1 MRLKKIKLT
10 DFRCFKDYSLDF
22 APGVTVLIGRNGAG
36 KTSLIH
42 AVHDAL
48 SFVFTNDKSIGE
60 NYLSAGNP
68 DLKVASI
75 DISDFRKDK
84 ETRKVADSLEINAV
98 AQWDDVKLDWSM
110 YKRSTANASL
120 FSSRYSVAYKNFI
133 AHCDATGQ
141 LPLLAYYSDSFPHK
155 PTKLTKFAIDSVNAQ
170 PVMRNFGYYQWD
182 EETACTSV
190 WENRFLSLLNLLS
203 SQVTINFDATK
214 QENAL
219 DNVLDKRL
227 KEYREEGAYVL
238 SKMKAFSERISTNT
252 SYQIESLYPEKSE
265 KSQELA
271 ILFKD
276 GHRSTFSELPSGYKR
291 LFSMVFDMA
300 YRSYILNGNVD
311 PAGIVVIDEIDL
323 HLHPSIEQCVVECLQ
338 SVFQKIQFI
347 ISTHSPLII
356 SSLNTVMLEG
366 NEKKNLV
373 YYIES
378 GDVEGEKAPSA
389 YGLDYNSSLSDV
401 MGTDARVESIA
412 NLINSYIMYKKSG
425 LNKKADEVYAK
436 LKATVGDAMGL
447 IDKEMEKRL

>member
-1 MRLKKIKLT
+1 
-10 DFRCFKDYSLDF
+10 
-22 APGVTVLIGRNGAG
+22 
-36 KTSLIH
+36 
-42 AVHDAL
+42 
-48 SFVFTNDKSIGE
+48 
-60 NYLSAGNP
+60 
-68 DLKVASI
+68 
-75 DISDFRKDK
+75 
-84 ETRKVADSLEINAV
+84 
-98 AQWDDVKLDWSM
+98 
-110 YKRSTANASL
+110 
-120 FSSRYSVAYKNFI
+120 
-133 AHCDATGQ
+133 
-141 LPLLAYYSDSFPHK
+141 
-155 PTKLTKFAIDSVNAQ
+155 
-170 PVMRNFGYYQWD
+170 
-182 EETACTSV
+182 
-190 WENRFLSLLNLLS
+190 
-203 SQVTINFDATK
+203 
-214 QENAL
+214 
-219 DNVLDKRL
+219 
-227 KEYREEGAYVL
+227 
-238 SKMKAFSERISTNT
+238 
-252 SYQIESLYPEKSE
+252 
-265 KSQELA
+265 
-271 ILFKD
+271 
-276 GHRSTFSELPSGYKR
+276 
-291 LFSMVFDMA
+291 MVFDMA

-356 SSLNTVMLEG
+356 SSLNTVMQEG